1 MAELE
6 SPAPIVVEKPLSP
19 AASGGLV
26 VNATLTILLFYL
38 TAIVFMAG
46 YAALALTLLL
56 VAVGAARFGMAALI
70 GRLLQVP
77 VRLLGILARR
87 LWLASDATYR
97 VALPPDDAPGL
108 FAMSRELSRRSAVAL
123 PESTSVEMHANAWVH
138 MKGYRRGRGRT
149 SLGIGFDLLAGLT
162 VSEVEAVLA
171 HELTHARLVQRGFSR
186 WLKKG
191 LARLSQVTNELSAC
205 AAAYR
210 QANRKSDLAETTVRV
225 FDGLTRRAARLVAT
239 YSRQDEFAADR
250 GAVELCGAA
259 AVRSALVRLDA
270 LDDVVS
276 GLPWSE
282 RLARLQPGEAFTA
295 WLVTELAAPNR
306 AAGGGGAAKSLHHAV
321 DPYSTHPAL
330 RDRLAAVPADD
341 APLRD
346 TRPGVALLAD
356 PDGVA
361 SRLVTEIQRVAAVQE
376 RKDTRRLARDTRKL
390 SRAEGTSVPSS
401 LGVISLFV
409 GIVVGLIGATNQFPP
424 DMMSIAVGTLIAGVV
439 LVRLPRHRDRRQ
451 LPVPA
456 YGTLTNPRPPEETQE
471 QLAAAEETLVAELRA
486 SAQRERTAHAR
497 VETLVSA
504 GYAALQGRDYLRAHV
519 AGRLALELDAGSIEA
534 GLAYSI
540 AAAGLGNGQQ
550 AHGRLGVIRRKV
562 GFQTLGT
569 KWGAAWALSLLDDWS
584 CEGLLQEL
592 RSLQPT
598 VTTFASLLALAQ
610 VHRGKLQSAIDNA
623 EAGVCLEPDN
633 RAAVLLLAHVLLL
646 AGRTAD
652 AALRLDPLREFA
664 RTDVNTAFLMVRLRL
679 MQRDTA
685 GALEWA
691 AVLRG
696 LDADG
701 AYLIALGAAF
711 GAARLVEPA
720 ATFYGAAAAA
730 RFGPQANIGLAV
742 LASWRGDLVAAKRHL
757 LAALRFDGSRF
768 TSGQT
773 VGGLFHEIVGR
784 LNGLTEQRLDCTA
797 WIATVPAGSLALAER
812 SILVCAPSE
821 STARACLETV
831 VTAMQAAES
840 AVDLSGVTWR
850 VAPKEQQPDR
860 PVPPGI
866 HSVVG

>member
-1 MAELE
+1 M
-6 SPAPIVVEKPLSP
+6 VERPLSP

-26 VNATLTILLFYL
+26 LNATLTMLLFYL
-38 TAIVFMAG
+38 TAILFMAG
-46 YAALALTLLL
+46 YAALALILLL
-56 VAVGAARFGMAALI
+56 AAVAAARFGMAALI

-87 LWLASDATYR
+87 LWLAPDATYR
-97 VALPPDDAPGL
+97 VALAPADAPGL

-123 PESTSVEMHANAWVH
+123 PESISVEMHANAWVH
-138 MKGYRRGRGRT
+138 MQGYRRGSGRT

-191 LARLSQVTNELSAC
+191 LARLGQVTNELSAC
-205 AAAYR
+205 AVAYR
-210 QANRKSDLAETTVRV
+210 QANRRSDLAETTVRV

-276 GLPWSE
+276 TLPWSE

-306 AAGGGGAAKSLHHAV
+306 GDAAPSLHHAV

-361 SRLVTEIQRVAAVQE
+361 SRLVTEIQRVVAEQE

-390 SRAEGTSVPSS
+390 SRAEGTSVPSG
-401 LGVISLFV
+401 LGVGALIV
-409 GIVVGLIGATNQFPP
+409 GIVVGLIGATNAFPL
-424 DMMSIAVGTLIAGVV
+424 DMMSMAVGALVAGVV

-456 YGTLTNPRPPEETQE
+456 YGTLSNPRPPGETRE
-471 QLAAAEETLVAELRA
+471 QLAAVEETLVAELRA

-497 VETLVSA
+497 VEILVSA
-504 GYAALQGRDYLRAHV
+504 SYAALQDRDYLRAHV
-519 AGRLALELDAGSIEA
+519 AGRLALELDASSIEA
-534 GLAYSI
+534 GLAYGI
-540 AAAGLGNGQQ
+540 AAAGLGNGEQ

-562 GFQTLGT
+562 GFQTPAT

-592 RSLQPT
+592 HDLQPN

-610 VHRGKLQSAIDNA
+610 VHRGKLQSAIENA
-623 EAGVCLEPDN
+623 KAGVGLEPEN
-633 RAAVLLLAHVLLL
+633 RAAVLLLAHVLLV

-652 AALRLDPLREFA
+652 AAERLAPLQEYA
-664 RTDVNTAFLMVRLRL
+664 RTDANTAFSMVRLRL
-679 MQRDTA
+679 MQRDMA

-711 GAARLVEPA
+711 AAARLAEPA
-720 ATFYGAAAAA
+720 ATFYGAAAEA
-730 RFGPQANIGLAV
+730 RFGPEANIGLAV
-742 LASWRGDLVAAKRHL
+742 LAAWRGDREAARRHL

-821 STARACLETV
+821 SIARACLETI
-831 VTAMQAAES
+831 VTAMQGSES
-840 AVDLSGVTWR
+840 PVDLSGVSWQ

-860 PVPPGI
+860 PVPPGV

>member
-1 MAELE
+1 MVEHV
-6 SPAPIVVEKPLSP
+6 SPTSIMDEKPMSP

-26 VNATLTILLFYL
+26 VKATLTILLFYL
-38 TAIVFMAG
+38 TAILFMAG
-46 YAALALTLLL
+46 FAALELILLL

-70 GRLLQVP
+70 GRVLQVP

-97 VALPPDDAPGL
+97 VALTPDDAPGL

-123 PESTSVEMHANAWVH
+123 PESISVEMHANAWVH
-138 MKGYRRGRGRT
+138 MKGYRRGSGQT

-162 VSEVEAVLA
+162 VSQVEAVLA
-171 HELTHARLVQRGFSR
+171 HELAHARLVRRGFSR

-191 LARLSQVTNELSAC
+191 LARLGQVTNDLSAC

-210 QANRKSDLAETTVRV
+210 QANRISDLAETTVRV

-259 AVRSALVRLDA
+259 AVRSALLRLDA

-295 WLVTELAAPNR
+295 WLVTELAAPDR
-306 AAGGGGAAKSLHHAV
+306 GGATQSLHHAV

-330 RDRLAAVPADD
+330 RDRLAALPAED

-361 SRLVTEIQRVAAVQE
+361 SRLVTEIQRVVALQE
-376 RKDTRRLARDTRKL
+376 RKDTQRLARDTRKL
-390 SRAEGTSVPSS
+390 SRAESTSVPSG
-401 LGVISLFV
+401 LGVIGLIV
-409 GIVVGLIGATNQFPP
+409 GAVVGLIGATNGFPL
-424 DMMSIAVGTLIAGVV
+424 DMTGIAVGVLVAGVV
-439 LVRLPRHRDRRQ
+439 LVRLPRHRDRRL

-456 YGTLTNPRPPEETQE
+456 YGTLSNPRPPEETQE
-471 QLAAAEETLVAELRA
+471 QLAAAEETLVTELRA
-486 SAQRERTAHAR
+486 SAQRERTVRAR
-497 VETLVSA
+497 IETLVSSS
-504 GYAALQGRDYLRAHV
+504 YAALRDRDYLRAHV
-519 AGRLALELDAGSIEA
+519 AGRLALELDASSIEA
-534 GLAYSI
+534 GLAYGI

-562 GFQTLGT
+562 GFQTFAT

-592 RSLQPT
+592 HDLQPN

-610 VHRGKLQSAIDNA
+610 VHRGKLQSAIENA
-623 EAGVCLEPDN
+623 EAGVRLEPDN

-652 AALRLDPLREFA
+652 AAERLDPLQEYA
-664 RTDVNTAFLMVRLRL
+664 RTDANTAFLMVRLRL
-679 MQRDTA
+679 MQRDTG

-691 AVLRG
+691 VVLRG

-711 GAARLVEPA
+711 GGARLAEPA
-720 ATFYGAAAAA
+720 ATFYGAAAEA
-730 RFGPQANIGLAV
+730 RFGPEANIGLSV
-742 LASWRGDLVAAKRHL
+742 VASWRGDRVAARRHL
-757 LAALRFDGSRF
+757 LAALRFDGARF
-768 TSGQT
+768 TRGQT
-773 VGGLFHEIVGR
+773 VGGLFHQILGR
-784 LNGLTEQRLDCTA
+784 INGLTEQRLDCTA
-797 WIATVPAGSLALAER
+797 WIATLPAGSLALAER

-821 STARACLETV
+821 SIARACLETV
-831 VTAMQAAES
+831 VTAMQGSES
-840 AVDLSGVTWR
+840 AADLSGVTWR
-850 VAPKEQQPDR
+850 VAPQAQQPDR
-860 PVPPGI
+860 PVPPGV